1 MKRHPADFVSF
12 VFGIVFVGTV
22 GVASAIA
29 IGGWD
34 AFTAGAW
41 LIPSAVILLGLGIL
55 VATLRGTRQPED

>member
-29 IGGWD
+29 IGGWET
-34 AFTAGAW
+34 FTAGAW
-41 LIPSAVILLGLGIL
+41 LIPTAVILLGAGIL
-55 VATLRGTRQPED
+55 VATLRGTNRVED

>member
-29 IGGWD
+29 IGGWETS
-34 AFTAGAW
+34 TAGAW
-41 LIPSAVILLGLGIL
+41 LIPTAVILLGVGIL
-55 VATLRGTRQPED
+55 VATLRGTNRAED